1 MTKYVQSIG
10 LLNTGYVVLVNKDG
24 KIIVNNDKNTYS
36 SDSVSSYNFWSKLN
50 AESPE
55 EIYNVQDFEEKI
67 NGKTVHVVV
76 SRDEITDWTLVGFI
90 SSNEQQAL

>member
-1 MTKYVQSIG
+1 MDINFEEMTNYVQSIG

-55 EIYNVQDFEEKI
+55 EIYDVQDLKKRLTE
-67 NGKTVHVVV
+67 
-76 SRDEITDWTLVGFI
+76 R
-90 SSNEQQAL
+90 